1 MDVKSE
7 ECMRLCV
14 WLRALSPPKKARY
27 GGGRPFEHNRGRQK
41 GNYGNNFF
49 THYTVRSSGNWKG
62 ANSGL
67 PGNSPMPD
75 KERHC
80 NPGINVY
87 GSVMVGLYEAVK
99 GDLDLQV
106 GKEVGYG
113 LGCYG
118 GPILDRV
125 AE

>member
-7 ECMRLCV
+7 ECLRLCV
-14 WLRALSPPKKARY
+14 WLRAQLEGSEFWVTGKLSD
-27 GGGRPFEHNRGRQK
+27 GRQEMSNQGPREK
-41 GNYGNNFF
+41 GLVGNITPVN
-49 THYTVRSSGNWKG
+49 VCLK
-62 ANSGL
+62 
-67 PGNSPMPD
+67 PD

-118 GPILDRV
+118 GPVLDRV